1 MGYLAYR
8 SLTEAKAETETVLK
22 ECHLL
27 ASPDGLLSLIYYTIP
42 GLPGWGRGVG

>member
-8 SLTEAKAETETVLK
+8 SLTEAKAGTETKPLK
-22 ECHLL
+22 ECRLL

-42 GLPGWGRGVG
+42 G